1 MAGSR
6 SFRPRSCS
14 PSLCPSGEEK
24 TSRRLIYAVA
34 VSALLVGAPLSSACN
49 RRPDVKE
56 QVQNSLKQAN
66 IDDVNVDWDK
76 KENVVHLKG
85 NVDSSTERQR
95 AEQVATAAVG
105 TSGKVLNEL
114 TVEDVNDKTADN
126 LDGQIRDR
134 LSEMVDR
141 DQTLT
146 DRDINFDVNNGVVT
160 IKGDVR
166 TAAEKNRVSELVKAA
181 PGVKDFANGLRSSPS
196 ASGRPLKRGFRPS
209 RTHVLLNR
217 TRVRLG
223 RRLATLATTAWH
235 GACSPG
241 RVCPDGG
248 RCRRL
253 WTRRNRRAPRGFG
266 TCRSLPG
273 NPPGN
278 GTARVGVQGE
288 RRHYAHR

>member
-1 MAGSR
+1 MS
-6 SFRPRSCS
+6 
-14 PSLCPSGEEK
+14 
-24 TSRRLIYAVA
+24 RLIYAVA
-34 VSALLVGAPLSSACN
+34 ASALLVGAPLSSACN

-56 QVQNSLKQAN
+56 QVQNSLKQAK

-160 IKGDVR
+160 VKGNVR

-181 PGVKDFANGLRSSPS
+181 PGVKDFANGLEIKP
-196 ASGRPLKRGFRPS
+196 KK
-209 RTHVLLNR
+209 
-217 TRVRLG
+217 
-223 RRLATLATTAWH
+223 
-235 GACSPG
+235 
-241 RVCPDGG
+241 
-248 RCRRL
+248 
-253 WTRRNRRAPRGFG
+253 
-266 TCRSLPG
+266 
-273 NPPGN
+273 
-278 GTARVGVQGE
+278 
-288 RRHYAHR
+288 